1 MDKKKDIVL
10 LGSTGSIGRQ
20 SIQVAET
27 LGLGVAA
34 LTGGRNSALM
44 AEQARRVH
52 PRFVAMSDENAA
64 REVRES
70 LADMDIEVAAGPEAI
85 VAAAELSGVQT
96 VITAISGAAGLV
108 PTMAAIHARRRI
120 ALANKETLVCA
131 GSLVMNEIEKY
142 GCELIPVDSEHSA
155 IFQSLHGGRREEL
168 KRILL
173 TCSGGPFRG
182 KKREELVGVTAAQA
196 LRHPN
201 WSMGAKITIDSATLM
216 NKGLEVIEAMHLFG
230 VSPDEIKVLVH
241 PQSIVHSAV
250 EFCDNSVIAQ
260 LGMPSM
266 TLPIEYALTY
276 PERAVPVA
284 PPLDLVQVGALTFE
298 EPDRDAFPCL
308 ALAEACARRGGTYCA
323 VMNAANEVAVG
334 LFLEGRIEFL
344 QIHELCA
351 LAVEKIGTEMADTLE
366 DILAADEA
374 ARRFV
379 NGKISG

>member
-1 MDKKKDIVL
+1 MDKTRDIVI

-20 SIQVAET
+20 SIEVAEA

-34 LTGGRNSALM
+34 LTGGSNSALM
-44 AEQARRVH
+44 AAQARRVH
-52 PRFVAMSDENAA
+52 PRFVAMADERAG
-64 REVRES
+64 REVAQS
-70 LADMDIEVAAGPEAI
+70 LADTDVKVAWGAGAIE
-85 VAAAELSGVQT
+85 AAAELSGAGT
-96 VITAISGAAGLV
+96 VITAISGAAGLK
-108 PTMAAIHARRRI
+108 PTMAAIRAKKRI

-131 GSLVMNEIEKY
+131 GSLVMAEIAKE

-155 IFQSLHGGRREEL
+155 IFQSLRGGRREEL

-182 KKREELVGVTAAQA
+182 KKRHELEKVTAADA

-201 WSMGAKITIDSATLM
+201 WSMGAKITVDSATLM

-230 VSPDEIKVLVH
+230 VSVDDITVLVH

-284 PPLDLVQVGALTFE
+284 PQLDLFKVGSLTFE
-298 EPDRDAFPCL
+298 EPDREAFPCL
-308 ALAEACARRGGTYCA
+308 KLAEDCARRGGISCA
-323 VMNAANEVAVG
+323 VMNAANEEAVG
-334 LFLEGRIEFL
+334 LFLKGGLKFL
-344 QIHELCA
+344 EIYELCA
-351 LAVEKIGTEMADTLE
+351 LAVEKIGAGEAKSLD
-366 DILAADEA
+366 DILAADSA

-379 NGKISG
+379 SERAGC

>member
-1 MDKKKDIVL
+1 MDKTNDIVI

-20 SIQVAET
+20 SIEVAET

-34 LTGGRNSALM
+34 LTGGSNSALM
-44 AEQARRVH
+44 AQQARRVH
-52 PRFVAMSDENAA
+52 PRFVAMADEAAA
-64 REVRES
+64 RAVKES
-70 LADMDIEVAAGPEAI
+70 LSDTDIRVGSGPEAI
-85 VAAAELSGVQT
+85 MAAAELSGVKT
-96 VITAISGAAGLV
+96 VITAISGAAGLR
-108 PTMAAIHARRRI
+108 PTMSAIRAGRRI

-131 GSLVMNEIEKY
+131 GRLVMHEIENY

-155 IFQSLHGGRREEL
+155 IFQSLRGGSKAEL

-182 KKREELVGVTAAQA
+182 WPREKVSTVTAAQA
-196 LRHPN
+196 LKHPN

-230 VSPDEIKVLVH
+230 VSPDSIRVLVH

-266 TLPIEYALTY
+266 TLPIEYALTW
-276 PERAVPVA
+276 PGRSVPVA
-284 PPLDLVQVGALTFE
+284 PPLDLVQIGALTFE
-298 EPDRDAFPCL
+298 EPDRDVFPCL
-308 ALAEACARRGGTYCA
+308 SLAEECARREGTYCA
-323 VMNAANEVAVG
+323 VMNAANEEAVG
-334 LFLEGRIEFL
+334 LFLRERIGFY
-344 QIHELCA
+344 QIYELCA
-351 LAVEKIGTEMADTLE
+351 AAVEKIGTAQASDLDAILEAD
-366 DILAADEA
+366 AK

-379 NGKISG
+379 TESVR